1 MKQLCVAAVLSSGLV
16 VANAFADDLEDDY
29 TVSTAG
35 TMTFES
41 PVAYGKLQNAVSSG
55 AVVFD
60 QSAYEKTEAYA
71 NSFTNFDAV
80 ANASTTFLG
89 GWWDFGGGDFFSAA
103 ATLSGRTTV
112 FDGAVVKNAG
122 VYNLAGSDGTYNT
135 TILTNEADLTVA
147 KLSFGTKKNKAYE
160 KFVLTG
166 GSSLACLGDASMNYG
181 SLRYDGAAGAN
192 YRTENVWDVSG
203 TGTVLTVGGTTHI
216 GGHLASDGYIGYA
229 GGNTFTVTDGAHA
242 DLERLEV
249 STGGTHGMSNRVVFA
264 RGAKVDMTSFGY
276 DNYNWTVND
285 RIGGNSVSIL
295 DGAVVTNTGTFGFGN
310 DKVMNS
316 QDELIISNATFYTES
331 LQQLNGGSALFG
343 GRNSRIVLSGPDAKF
358 TVNKGITIVFIGTGN
373 TFIVENGA
381 KYAFPSR
388 FSYTVASYNETLLIR
403 SGAEVTS
410 GQFAC
415 GNTYASTGS
424 GTNNSVIVESGG
436 KLTVDGFTLSGKQC
450 KLVIDDGAVTVKNTG
465 SFGAAG
471 SGTNAL
477 VNICG
482 HHPTLRV
489 AWNMFVTCES
499 ELRFT
504 LPAEGYDEGCATEA
518 QPLIRCGTSSS
529 EMKFCMDAS
538 SRIVFA
544 GAEEMLAWHK
554 EHHKRATYV
563 LLESSGESMNCPDEV
578 IAAAQAA
585 LPGEPGEM
593 TLEKVSKG
601 GNRHFLKL
609 TVKPKYGMM
618 LLVR

>member
-1 MKQLCVAAVLSSGLV
+1 MKKLIAAAVLSC
-16 VANAFADDLEDDY
+16 VAGAFAEDLEDY
-29 TVSTAG
+29 TVTTAG

-41 PVAYGKLQNAVSSG
+41 PVAYGKLKNAVSSG

-60 QSAYEKTEAYA
+60 QSAVEKTEDYA

-89 GWWDFGGGDFFSAA
+89 GWWDFGGGDFYSSA

-166 GSSLACLGDASMNYG
+166 GSSLTCLGDASVSYG
-181 SLRYDGAAGAN
+181 SVRYDGAAGAN

-229 GGNTFTVTDGAHA
+229 GGNTFTVTDGA
-242 DLERLEV
+242 
-249 STGGTHGMSNRVVFA
+249 HGMSNRVVFA

-331 LQQLNGGSALFG
+331 LQTLSGGYALFG
-343 GRNSRIVLSGPDAKF
+343 GRDSRVVLSGPDAKF
-358 TVNKGITIVFIGTGN
+358 TVNKGISIVFIGTGN

-381 KYAFPSR
+381 KYAFPDR
-388 FSYTVASYNETLLIR
+388 FSYTVACHNETLIVR

-410 GQFAC
+410 GTFSC
-415 GNTYASTGS
+415 GNTYATTGS

-436 KLTVDGFTLSGKQC
+436 KMTVDGFTLSGKHC
-450 KLVIDDGAVTVKNTG
+450 NLVIDDGAVTVKNTG

-489 AWNMFVTCES
+489 AWNMYVTCES

-504 LPAEGYDEGCATEA
+504 LPAEGYDEGCATESN
-518 QPLIRCGTSSS
+518 PLIRCGTSSS
-529 EMKFCMDAS
+529 EMKFHIGS
-538 SRIVFA
+538 TSRIVFA
-544 GAEEMLAWHK
+544 DAEEMLAWHK

-563 LLESSGESMNCPDEV
+563 LLESNGEPMNCPDEV
-578 IAAAQAA
+578 IAAAQAM

-593 TLEKVSKG
+593 TFEKASKG

-609 TVKPKYGMM
+609 TVKPKYG
-618 LLVR
+618 LTVLVR